1 MKTLEELVDEWT
13 KAHTRGA
20 LARALKCSGPT
31 LSNKI
36 NGTSELTF
44 SEAEALAMALG
55 VSLDEI
61 SSAIHA
67 TEAKGLAIA

>member
-1 MKTLEELVDEWT
+1 MKTLEQLVDDWT
-13 KAHTRGA
+13 KAHTRTA

-44 SEAEALAMALG
+44 SEAERLASTLG
-55 VSLDEI
+55 VSLDELAE
-61 SSAIHA
+61 SIHA
-67 TEAKGLAIA
+67 TRDAMAFA